1 LFMEISEVEIKGLAI
16 PSVPHTWINSP
27 HVSIPKVPS
36 ITDTIYIG
44 VPIIN
49 VPGCVEAHKDGK
61 KNKVLKDDDPDGTQ
75 VFCDA
80 ETPSFD
86 PIEYTPEDLIIIQ
99 EAPPPPVSNT
109 EQPPLETPP
118 IPEIPKTT
126 KDKEVISTEEQS
138 TTWVEEYLPSPA
150 EVSTTTA
157 IAVIA
162 TSAAAAT
169 PLILRVVKPI
179 IKQLAKK
186 IRRAFGKEPPRLSR
200 TEIATNRYREKKGLF
215 PFKLPKK
222 STVNRFKKY

>member
-1 LFMEISEVEIKGLAI
+1 MEISEVEIKGLAI

-126 KDKEVISTEEQS
+126 EDKEVISTEEQS

-150 EVSTTTA
+150 EISTTTS

-162 TSAAAAT
+162 TGAAAAT
-169 PLILRVVKPI
+169 PLLLRVVKPVI
-179 IKQLAKK
+179 QKTWKTIQKKLGKK
-186 IRRAFGKEPPRLSR
+186 ITKPTRQDILTDE
-200 TEIATNRYREKKGLF
+200 YRKKKGLS
-215 PFKLPKK
+215 PLKKK
-222 STVNRFKKY
+222 SR

>member
-1 LFMEISEVEIKGLAI
+1 MFMEISDVEIQGLAI

-27 HVSIPKVPS
+27 HISIPKVPS

-49 VPGCVEAHKDGK
+49 VPGCVEAHKDGR

-126 KDKEVISTEEQS
+126 KDKEVISTEEPPP
-138 TTWVEEYLPSPA
+138 TWVEEYLPSPS
-150 EVSTTTA
+150 EVSTTTS

-162 TSAAAAT
+162 TTTAAAT
-169 PLILRVVKPI
+169 PLILRVVKPVI
-179 IKQLAKK
+179 QRIWKTIQKKLGKK
-186 IRRAFGKEPPRLSR
+186 ITKPTRQDILTDE
-200 TEIATNRYREKKGLF
+200 YRKKKGLS
-215 PFKLPKK
+215 PLKKK
-222 STVNRFKKY
+222 SR

>member
-1 LFMEISEVEIKGLAI
+1 MEVPEIQIRGLAI
-16 PSVPHTWINSP
+16 PSVPHTWVNSP
-27 HVSIPKVPS
+27 HLSIPKVPS

-49 VPGCVEAHKDGK
+49 VPGCVEVHKDGK
-61 KNKVLKDDDPDGTQ
+61 KNRVLKDDDPDGSQ

-80 ETPSFD
+80 ATPSFD
-86 PIEYTPEDLIIIQ
+86 PIEYTPEDLIIIE
-99 EAPPPPVSNT
+99 EAPPPPVANT
-109 EQPPLETPP
+109 EQPTLETPP

-126 KDKEVISTEEQS
+126 EDKEVITTEEAPP
-138 TTWVEEYLPSPA
+138 TWVEEYLPSPS

-162 TSAAAAT
+162 TGAAAAT

-186 IRRAFGKEPPRLSR
+186 IQRAFGKEPPRLSR
-200 TEIATNRYREKKGLF
+200 SEIATNRYREKKGLS

-222 STVNRFKKY
+222 STVNRYKKY

>member
-1 LFMEISEVEIKGLAI
+1 MEISEVEIRGLAI

-49 VPGCVEAHKDGK
+49 IPGCVEAHKDGK

-126 KDKEVISTEEQS
+126 KDKEVITTEEPPP
-138 TTWVEEYLPSPA
+138 TWVEEYLPSPS
-150 EVSTTTA
+150 EVSTTTS

-162 TSAAAAT
+162 TTTAAAT
-169 PLILRVVKPI
+169 PLILRVVKPVI
-179 IKQLAKK
+179 QRIWKTIQKKLGKK
-186 IRRAFGKEPPRLSR
+186 ITKPTRQDIKTDE
-200 TEIATNRYREKKGLF
+200 YRKKKGLS
-215 PFKLPKK
+215 PLKK
-222 STVNRFKKY
+222 TR

>member
-1 LFMEISEVEIKGLAI
+1 MEISDVEIQGLAI

-27 HVSIPKVPS
+27 HISIPRVPS

-49 VPGCVEAHKDGK
+49 IPGCVEAHKDGK

-99 EAPPPPVSNT
+99 EAPPPPVANT

-126 KDKEVISTEEQS
+126 EDKEVISTEEQS
-138 TTWVEEYLPSPA
+138 TTCLLYTSDAADDAHGVDLAVEDDPDGCLLYTSPSPRDTR
-150 EVSTTTA
+150 SSRMPS
-157 IAVIA
+157 
-162 TSAAAAT
+162 SA
-169 PLILRVVKPI
+169 
-179 IKQLAKK
+179 
-186 IRRAFGKEPPRLSR
+186 
-200 TEIATNRYREKKGLF
+200 
-215 PFKLPKK
+215 
-222 STVNRFKKY
+222 

>member
-1 LFMEISEVEIKGLAI
+1 MEVPEIEVQGIAI
-16 PSVPHTWINSP
+16 PYVPHTWVNSP
-27 HVSIPKVPS
+27 HVSIPIVPS

-49 VPGCVEAHKDGK
+49 MPGCVESHKDGR

-80 ETPSFD
+80 ETPSFS

-126 KDKEVISTEEQS
+126 KDKEVLTTEEQP

-162 TSAAAAT
+162 TGAAAAT
-169 PLILRVVKPI
+169 PLLLRVVKPVI
-179 IKQLAKK
+179 QKAWKTIQKKLGKK
-186 IRRAFGKEPPRLSR
+186 ITKPTRQDIL
-200 TEIATNRYREKKGLF
+200 TY
-215 PFKLPKK
+215 
-222 STVNRFKKY
+222 

>member
-1 LFMEISEVEIKGLAI
+1 MEISEVEIRGLAI

-49 VPGCVEAHKDGK
+49 IPGCVEAHKDGK

-99 EAPPPPVSNT
+99 EAPPPPVANT
-109 EQPPLETPP
+109 EKPPLETPP

-126 KDKEVISTEEQS
+126 KDKEVLTTEEQP
-138 TTWVEEYLPSPA
+138 TTGVEEYLPSTA
-150 EVSTTTA
+150 EVSTTTSL
-157 IAVIA
+157 AVIA
-162 TSAAAAT
+162 TGAAAAT
-169 PLILRVVKPI
+169 PLLLRVVKPVI
-179 IKQLAKK
+179 QKAWKTIQKKLGKK
-186 IRRAFGKEPPRLSR
+186 ITKPTRK
-200 TEIATNRYREKKGLF
+200 IY
-215 PFKLPKK
+215 
-222 STVNRFKKY
+222 

>member
-1 LFMEISEVEIKGLAI
+1 MEISEVEIKGLAI

-27 HVSIPKVPS
+27 HISIPKVPS

-126 KDKEVISTEEQS
+126 EDKEVISTEEQP
-138 TTWVEEYLPSPA
+138 TTWVEEYLPSPS
-150 EVSTTTA
+150 EVSTTTS

-162 TSAAAAT
+162 TTTAAAT
-169 PLILRVVKPI
+169 PLILRVVKPVI
-179 IKQLAKK
+179 QRLWKTIQKKLGKK
-186 IRRAFGKEPPRLSR
+186 ITKPTRQDILTDE
-200 TEIATNRYREKKGLF
+200 YRKKKGLS
-215 PFKLPKK
+215 PLKKK
-222 STVNRFKKY
+222 SR

>member
-1 LFMEISEVEIKGLAI
+1 MEISEVEIRGLAI

-49 VPGCVEAHKDGK
+49 IPGCVEAHKDGK

-126 KDKEVISTEEQS
+126 KDKEVITTEEPPP
-138 TTWVEEYLPSPA
+138 TWVEEYLPSPS
-150 EVSTTTA
+150 EVSTTTS

-162 TSAAAAT
+162 TTTAAAT
-169 PLILRVVKPI
+169 PLILRVVKPVI
-179 IKQLAKK
+179 QRIWKTIQKKLGKK
-186 IRRAFGKEPPRLSR
+186 ITRPTRQDIKTDE
-200 TEIATNRYREKKGLF
+200 YRKKKGLS
-215 PFKLPKK
+215 PLKK
-222 STVNRFKKY
+222 TR

>member
-1 LFMEISEVEIKGLAI
+1 MEISEVEIRGLAI

-49 VPGCVEAHKDGK
+49 IPGCVEAHKDGK

-86 PIEYTPEDLIIIQ
+86 PIEYTPEDLIIIE
-99 EAPPPPVSNT
+99 EAPPPPVANT

-126 KDKEVISTEEQS
+126 KDKEVLTTEEQP
-138 TTWVEEYLPSPA
+138 TTGVEEYLPSTA
-150 EVSTTTA
+150 EVSTTTSL
-157 IAVIA
+157 AVIA
-162 TSAAAAT
+162 TGAAAAT
-169 PLILRVVKPI
+169 PLLLRVVKPVI
-179 IKQLAKK
+179 QKAWKTIQKKLGKK
-186 IRRAFGKEPPRLSR
+186 ITKPTRQ
-200 TEIATNRYREKKGLF
+200 EILTDEYRKKKGLS
-215 PFKLPKK
+215 PLKKK
-222 STVNRFKKY
+222 SR

>member
-1 LFMEISEVEIKGLAI
+1 MEISEVEIRGLAI

-49 VPGCVEAHKDGK
+49 IPGCVEAHKDGK

-126 KDKEVISTEEQS
+126 EDKEVISTEEQP

-150 EVSTTTA
+150 EVSTTTS

-162 TSAAAAT
+162 TTTAAAT
-169 PLILRVVKPI
+169 PLILRVVKPVI
-179 IKQLAKK
+179 QRIWKTIQKKLGKK
-186 IRRAFGKEPPRLSR
+186 ITKPTRQDILTDE
-200 TEIATNRYREKKGLF
+200 YRKKKGLS
-215 PFKLPKK
+215 PLKKK
-222 STVNRFKKY
+222 SR

>member
-1 LFMEISEVEIKGLAI
+1 MEISEVEIRGLAI

-49 VPGCVEAHKDGK
+49 IPGCVEAHKDGK

-126 KDKEVISTEEQS
+126 KDKEVLTTEEQP
-138 TTWVEEYLPSPA
+138 TTGVEEYLPSTA
-150 EVSTTTA
+150 EVSTTTSL
-157 IAVIA
+157 AVIA
-162 TSAAAAT
+162 TGAAAAT
-169 PLILRVVKPI
+169 PLLLRVVKPVI
-179 IKQLAKK
+179 QKAWKTIQKKLGKK
-186 IRRAFGKEPPRLSR
+186 ITRPTRQDIKTDE
-200 TEIATNRYREKKGLF
+200 YRKKKGLS
-215 PFKLPKK
+215 PLKKK
-222 STVNRFKKY
+222 SR

>member
-1 LFMEISEVEIKGLAI
+1 MEISDVEIQGLAI

-27 HVSIPKVPS
+27 HVSIPRVPS

-44 VPIIN
+44 VPVIN
-49 VPGCVEAHKDGK
+49 IPGCVEAHKDGR
-61 KNKVLKDDDPDGTQ
+61 KNRVLKDDDPDGTQ

-80 ETPSFD
+80 ETPSFS

-99 EAPPPPVSNT
+99 EAPPPPVANT

-126 KDKEVISTEEQS
+126 EDKEVISTEEQS

-150 EVSTTTA
+150 EISTTTS

-162 TSAAAAT
+162 TGAAAAT
-169 PLILRVVKPI
+169 PLLLRVVKPVI
-179 IKQLAKK
+179 QKAWKTIQKKLGKK
-186 IRRAFGKEPPRLSR
+186 ITKPTRQDILTDE
-200 TEIATNRYREKKGLF
+200 YRKKKGLN
-215 PFKLPKK
+215 PLKKK
-222 STVNRFKKY
+222 SR

>member
-1 LFMEISEVEIKGLAI
+1 MEISEIEVQGLAI
-16 PSVPHTWINSP
+16 PSVPHTWVNST
-27 HVSIPKVPS
+27 HVSIPKAPS

-61 KNKVLKDDDPDGTQ
+61 KNRVLKDDDPDGTQ

-80 ETPSFD
+80 QTPSFD
-86 PIEYTPEDLIIIQ
+86 PIEYTPEDLIIIE
-99 EAPPPPVSNT
+99 EAPPPPVANT
-109 EQPPLETPP
+109 EQPTLETPP
-118 IPEIPKTT
+118 IPEIPKRI
-126 KDKEVISTEEQS
+126 KNEEVMTTEEAPP
-138 TTWVEEYLPSPA
+138 TWVEEYLPSPS

-162 TSAAAAT
+162 TGAAAAT

-186 IRRAFGKEPPRLSR
+186 IKRAFGKEPPRLSR
-200 TEIATNRYREKKGLF
+200 SEIATNRYREKKGLF

-222 STVNRFKKY
+222 STVNRYKKY

>member
-1 LFMEISEVEIKGLAI
+1 MEISEVEIRGLAI

-49 VPGCVEAHKDGK
+49 IPGCVQAHKDGK

-75 VFCDA
+75 VFCDG

-126 KDKEVISTEEQS
+126 KDKEVLTTEEQP

-150 EVSTTTA
+150 EISTTTS

-162 TSAAAAT
+162 TGAAAAT
-169 PLILRVVKPI
+169 PLLLRVVKPVI
-179 IKQLAKK
+179 QKAWKTIQKKLGKK
-186 IRRAFGKEPPRLSR
+186 ITKPTRQDILTDE
-200 TEIATNRYREKKGLF
+200 YRKKKGLN
-215 PFKLPKK
+215 PLKKK
-222 STVNRFKKY
+222 SQ

>member
-1 LFMEISEVEIKGLAI
+1 MEISEVEIKGLAI

-49 VPGCVEAHKDGK
+49 IPGCVQAHKDGK

-75 VFCDA
+75 VFCDG

-126 KDKEVISTEEQS
+126 EDKEVISTEEQS

-150 EVSTTTA
+150 EISTTTS

-162 TSAAAAT
+162 TGAAAAT
-169 PLILRVVKPI
+169 PLLLRVVKPVI
-179 IKQLAKK
+179 QKAWKTIQKKLGKK
-186 IRRAFGKEPPRLSR
+186 ITKPTRQDILTDE
-200 TEIATNRYREKKGLF
+200 YRKKKGLN
-215 PFKLPKK
+215 PLKKK
-222 STVNRFKKY
+222 SR

>member
-1 LFMEISEVEIKGLAI
+1 MEISDVEIKGLAI

-27 HVSIPKVPS
+27 HISIPKVPS

-126 KDKEVISTEEQS
+126 KDKEVITTEEPPP
-138 TTWVEEYLPSPA
+138 TWVEEYLPSPS
-150 EVSTTTA
+150 EVSTTTS

-162 TSAAAAT
+162 TTTAAAT
-169 PLILRVVKPI
+169 PLILRVVKPVI
-179 IKQLAKK
+179 QRIWKTIQKKLGKK
-186 IRRAFGKEPPRLSR
+186 ITKPTRQDILTDE
-200 TEIATNRYREKKGLF
+200 YRKKKGLS
-215 PFKLPKK
+215 PLKKK
-222 STVNRFKKY
+222 SR

>member
-1 LFMEISEVEIKGLAI
+1 MEISEVEIRGLAI

-49 VPGCVEAHKDGK
+49 IPGCVEAHKDGK

-126 KDKEVISTEEQS
+126 QDKEVLTTEEQP

-150 EVSTTTA
+150 EISTTTS

-162 TSAAAAT
+162 TGAAAAT
-169 PLILRVVKPI
+169 PLLLRVVKPVI
-179 IKQLAKK
+179 QKAWKTIQKKLGKK
-186 IRRAFGKEPPRLSR
+186 ITKPTRQDILTDE
-200 TEIATNRYREKKGLF
+200 YRKKKGLS
-215 PFKLPKK
+215 PLKKK
-222 STVNRFKKY
+222 SR

>member
-1 LFMEISEVEIKGLAI
+1 MEISDVEIQGLAI

-27 HVSIPKVPS
+27 HVSIPRVPS

-49 VPGCVEAHKDGK
+49 VPGCVEAHKDGR
-61 KNKVLKDDDPDGTQ
+61 KNRVLKDDDPDGTQ

-80 ETPSFD
+80 ETPSFS

-99 EAPPPPVSNT
+99 EAPPPPVANT

-150 EVSTTTA
+150 EVSTTTS

-162 TSAAAAT
+162 TTTAAAT
-169 PLILRVVKPI
+169 PLLLRIVKPAIQRIWKI
-179 IKQLAKK
+179 IQKK
-186 IRRAFGKEPPRLSR
+186 LGKNITKPTRQDIMTDE
-200 TEIATNRYREKKGLF
+200 
-215 PFKLPKK
+215 
-222 STVNRFKKY
+222 

>member
-1 LFMEISEVEIKGLAI
+1 MEISDVEIQGLAI

-27 HVSIPKVPS
+27 HISIPKVPS

-49 VPGCVEAHKDGK
+49 IPGCVEAHKDGK

-126 KDKEVISTEEQS
+126 KDKEVITTEEPPP
-138 TTWVEEYLPSPA
+138 TWVEEYLPSPS
-150 EVSTTTA
+150 EVSTTTS

-162 TSAAAAT
+162 TTTAAAT
-169 PLILRVVKPI
+169 PLILRVVKPVI
-179 IKQLAKK
+179 QRIWKTIQKKLGKK
-186 IRRAFGKEPPRLSR
+186 ITKPTRQDILTDE
-200 TEIATNRYREKKGLF
+200 YRKKKGLS
-215 PFKLPKK
+215 PLKKK
-222 STVNRFKKY
+222 SR

>member
-1 LFMEISEVEIKGLAI
+1 MEISDVEIQGLAI

-27 HVSIPKVPS
+27 HVSIPRVPS
-36 ITDTIYIG
+36 ITDTLYIG

-49 VPGCVEAHKDGK
+49 VPGCVEAHKDGR
-61 KNKVLKDDDPDGTQ
+61 KNRVLKDDDPDGTQ

-126 KDKEVISTEEQS
+126 KDKEVITTEEPPP
-138 TTWVEEYLPSPA
+138 TWVEEYLPSPS
-150 EVSTTTA
+150 EVSTTTS

-162 TSAAAAT
+162 TTTAAAT
-169 PLILRVVKPI
+169 PLILRVVKPVI
-179 IKQLAKK
+179 QRIWKTIQKKLGKK
-186 IRRAFGKEPPRLSR
+186 ITKPTRQDILTDE
-200 TEIATNRYREKKGLF
+200 YRKKKGLS
-215 PFKLPKK
+215 PLKKK
-222 STVNRFKKY
+222 SR